1 MEEEIFGPVAPIL
14 SFDDENQVVD
24 IANNCDVGLA
34 SYVFSQ
40 DVNRVARVT
49 ELLSFGMVAV
59 NTGVVSDAAAP
70 YVFLFRI
77 VEYTAN
83 ECRFGGVKHSGLG
96 REGSKYGIEDYLN
109 MKTVITGNVNVV
121 HRASL

>member
-1 MEEEIFGPVAPIL
+1 MLTRSCSGPNFVEPTILTNVTTDMRLMEEEIFGPIAPIL
-14 SFDDENQVVD
+14 SFEDENQVVD
-24 IANNCDVGLA
+24 IANKCDVGLA

-70 YVFLFRI
+70 
-77 VEYTAN
+77 
-83 ECRFGGVKHSGLG
+83 
-96 REGSKYGIEDYLN
+96 
-109 MKTVITGNVNVV
+109 
-121 HRASL
+121 

>member
-1 MEEEIFGPVAPIL
+1 MTNVTTDMRLMEEEIFGPVAPIL
-14 SFDDENQVVD
+14 SFDGEDEVVD
-24 IANNCDVGLA
+24 IANKCDVGLA

-70 YVFLFRI
+70 
-77 VEYTAN
+77 
-83 ECRFGGVKHSGLG
+83 
-96 REGSKYGIEDYLN
+96 
-109 MKTVITGNVNVV
+109 
-121 HRASL
+121 